1 MSHKSSIAASQSSK
15 FQLIFD
21 TALKAYEKETKK
33 SLRSEP
39 LFAELQGCHSADAI
53 LSVLQ
58 CQFKDLKR
66 SPIGD
71 EGSPQWLNVTVNV
84 LLPFS
89 DTFGEAFSPAKAIF
103 TGIAIVLKVSI
114 FYFLMRSSFY

>member
-1 MSHKSSIAASQSSK
+1 MSHISPTATSQSSK

-39 LFAELQGCHSADAI
+39 LFAELQGCHSADGI

-58 CQFKDLKR
+58 CQFKELKR

-84 LLPFS
+84 LLPF
-89 DTFGEAFSPAKAIF
+89 GEGVGVVSLKKRSLPLF
-103 TGIAIVLKVSI
+103 VL
-114 FYFLMRSSFY
+114 